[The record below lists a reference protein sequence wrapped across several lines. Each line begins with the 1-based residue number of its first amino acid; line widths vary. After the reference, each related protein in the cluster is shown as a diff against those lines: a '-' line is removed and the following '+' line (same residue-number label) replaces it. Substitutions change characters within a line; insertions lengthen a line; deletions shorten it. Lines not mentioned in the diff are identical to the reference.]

1 MKLKIVLSAL
11 VAIAVASCGITRER
25 DGFGGGFGS
34 GKKCQEKCGTT
45 DNSTTKVES
54 KSNAKDFAESS
65 LKNVSNV
72 TETIENVS
80 TPEVTKAI
88 ENAKTTKVKQSFSQK
103 IATKMAIK
111 AAAKYAPAKIKKSA
125 AKTSGGGGMDNE
137 TLIAILLC
145 IFVGGLGIHR
155 FYLGYNLIG
164 LLQLLTAG
172 GCGIWVLIDLIRLIT
187 GDLEANTGDPW
198 SL

>member
-34 GKKCQEKCGTT
+34 GKKCDKECGTP
-45 DNSTTKVES
+45 NSTTKVEGNS
-54 KSNAKDFAESS
+54 TVKDLAESS
-65 LKNVSNV
+65 LKVEN
-72 TETIENVS
+72 TAIETTAVIATAEAKA
-80 TPEVTKAI
+80 EIKKAI
-88 ENAKTTKVKQSFSQK
+88 AAKQTFAQKV
-103 IATKMAIK
+103 ATKMAVR
-111 AAAKYAPAKIKKSA
+111 AAAKYAPAKVKKA
-125 AKTSGGGGMDNE
+125 VAKNSGAGNYDDE
-137 TLIAILLC
+137 ILIAIILC
-145 IFVGGLGIHR
+145 FFTGVWGIHR

-164 LLQLLTAG
+164 LIQLLTLG
-172 GCGIWVLIDLIRLIT
+172 GCGIWFVIDFIRLII